1 MKFYEVRRQLQNKNR
16 WIKEAFFQNREDAE
30 KFITFRTKYLQ
41 EDRFPDGI
49 SLDFTIVEHQFHAP
63 LATGNNNRTT
73 SP

>member
-41 EDRFPDGI
+41 EDRFP
-49 SLDFTIVEHQFHAP
+49 AP